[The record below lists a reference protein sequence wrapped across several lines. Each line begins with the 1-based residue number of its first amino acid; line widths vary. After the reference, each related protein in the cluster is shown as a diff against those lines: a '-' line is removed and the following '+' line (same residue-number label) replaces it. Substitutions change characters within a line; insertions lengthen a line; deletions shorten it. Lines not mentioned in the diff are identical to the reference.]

1 MEKLGI
7 NMLAYKGIDDS
18 EYIKAIAGNGF
29 TATFS
34 GVFDAERQLK
44 IANDCLKNGV
54 EYENL
59 HAPFSHI
66 NDIWYE
72 GENGDRML
80 DELLDCVYKCEL
92 AGIKTAVIHLSSG
105 EFPPP
110 LTEIGKERFFQ
121 LVDFAKNKNVKLA
134 FENQRKFYNLKWAL
148 KTFSKDDGVGFCW
161 DCGHENCFTPGQ
173 EFMPIFGNRIIC
185 THIHDNNGVYND
197 DSHLLPFDGNI
208 DFKKVIYRLEK
219 ANFSGSLMLEVT
231 AANEKYDKISFE
243 EYLRRAFISAK
254 KLTKI

>member
-1 MEKLGI
+1 
-7 NMLAYKGIDDS
+7 
-18 EYIKAIAGNGF
+18 
-29 TATFS
+29 
-34 GVFDAERQLK
+34 
-44 IANDCLKNGV
+44 
-54 EYENL
+54 
-59 HAPFSHI
+59 
-66 NDIWYE
+66 
-72 GENGDRML
+72 
-80 DELLDCVYKCEL
+80 
-92 AGIKTAVIHLSSG
+92 
-105 EFPPP
+105 
-110 LTEIGKERFFQ
+110 
-121 LVDFAKNKNVKLA
+121 LA

-208 DFKKVIYRLEK
+208 DFKKVIYQLEK

>member
-1 MEKLGI
+1 MASLFQPCRRGQWKH
-7 NMLAYKGIDDS
+7 
-18 EYIKAIAGNGF
+18 
-29 TATFS
+29 
-34 GVFDAERQLK
+34 FDA
-44 IANDCLKNGV
+44 
-54 EYENL
+54 
-59 HAPFSHI
+59 P
-66 NDIWYE
+66 
-72 GENGDRML
+72 
-80 DELLDCVYKCEL
+80 
-92 AGIKTAVIHLSSG
+92 
-105 EFPPP
+105 
-110 LTEIGKERFFQ
+110 
-121 LVDFAKNKNVKLA
+121 

-197 DSHLLPFDGNI
+197 DRHLLPFDGNI
-208 DFKKVIYRLEK
+208 DFKKVIYQLEK